1 MDDNSIDDDD
11 LLSGCDLD
19 LSEESTTNEEVT
31 YLPLFAEALDPN
43 SNVTIEDV
51 AEAWGEPDAL
61 PTTD

>member
-1 MDDNSIDDDD
+1 MDDNNIDDDD

-51 AEAWGEPDAL
+51 AAAWGEPDAL